1 MAKMSAASITE
12 DKIQTL
18 NDGTKINY
26 CSSGNGDHVVLLMP
40 GALGTG
46 RTDFTPQLE
55 GDDGILIPADETD
68 DGSMFPL
75 NRLKQ
80 YWSTKN
86 CRLGS
91 PRIWKVEAA
100 QSNISQ

>member
-1 MAKMSAASITE
+1 MAKMSTALITE

-18 NDGTKINY
+18 NDGNKINY

-55 GDDGILIPADETD
+55 GDDGSLALAFLLMKLMMIQC
-68 DGSMFPL
+68 FH
-75 NRLKQ
+75 
-80 YWSTKN
+80 
-86 CRLGS
+86 
-91 PRIWKVEAA
+91 
-100 QSNISQ
+100 